1 MKLLWVKFRS
11 CFPSNKTIFAFELL
25 GFIFLGLLFISL
37 PLFTERTGYSIIP
50 IILAGLFIV
59 SDIVYAILNKSF
71 DFPVFGIPL
80 ICFLIYALMCTCI
93 TTQEW
98 TSCKTLSLI
107 TVLCV
112 FIASF
117 LIQTKKPVWGLWLYA
132 FSGLVFAAC
141 LFVDSL
147 SSGFSSIFGRLGQS
161 FGNLNSIG
169 LYLSTWLGSVLA
181 LIAFLRHPSK
191 WPLLSIGLIALGSVA
206 LTGSRGAMVCAY
218 LEVVCFLFF
227 ILGKK
232 KWWMSLLIVVGVTT
246 AGIITLSFV
255 PSISLMDRFKEAL
268 STIFGGSE
276 YDASTALRIEMIG
289 DGLSLFKDNAI
300 FGYGLGGF
308 AANTSYGTYSHATLI
323 ELLVSTGLFGAA
335 LFLFAFGYLA
345 YRLFKDG
352 KGMLSLILLS
362 SLIPELFFGVI
373 LYSKYFF
380 VFMAII
386 GGFSSCFAVNLP
398 KIRKKAN

>member
-25 GFIFLGLLFISL
+25 GFIFLGLVFISL
-37 PLFTERTGYSIIP
+37 PLFTERSGYSIVP
-50 IILAGLFIV
+50 IIFAGLFV
-59 SDIVYAILNKSF
+59 ASDIVYAILNKSF

-80 ICFLIYALMCTCI
+80 ACFLIYALMCSCI

-98 TSCKTLSLI
+98 SSCKTLSLI

-132 FSGLVFAAC
+132 FSGLVFAVC
-141 LFVDSL
+141 LFIDSL
-147 SSGFSSIFGRLGQS
+147 SSGFDSIFGRFGSS
-161 FGNLNSIG
+161 FGDLNSIG
-169 LYLSTWLGSVLA
+169 FFLSTWLGSVLT
-181 LIAFLRHPSK
+181 LITFLRHPSK
-191 WPLLSIGLIALGSVA
+191 WALLILALIALGSVA

-232 KWWMSLLIVVGVTT
+232 KWWMSLLIVVGVTA
-246 AGIITLSFV
+246 AGIITLSFI

-362 SLIPELFFGVI
+362 LFIPELFFGVV

-398 KIRKKAN
+398 KIPKKAN